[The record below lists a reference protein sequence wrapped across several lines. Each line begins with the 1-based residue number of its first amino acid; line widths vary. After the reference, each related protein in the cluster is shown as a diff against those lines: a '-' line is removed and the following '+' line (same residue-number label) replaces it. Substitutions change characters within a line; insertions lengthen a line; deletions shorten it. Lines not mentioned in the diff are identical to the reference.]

1 MEKIMKIIA
10 FNGSPRKDWNT
21 ATLLQKALA
30 GAASVGATTEM
41 INLYDLNYRG
51 CYSCFAC
58 KTINGASYGKCPIN
72 DELLPIFK
80 KIEQADGIIL
90 GSPVYL
96 GRTTGEMQSFFER
109 LIFQYLTYTNPPE
122 SLFPKKIPTGFIYTM
137 GMPEDGAKQM
147 GYEVF
152 INSIER
158 FLTIIFGSS
167 EKLISYDAYQF
178 DDYSKYYA
186 PKFSVAA
193 KEKLRAE
200 VFPIDC
206 QKAFALGKKLV
217 M

>member
-1 MEKIMKIIA
+1 MKIIA

-30 GAASVGATTEM
+30 GAASVGVTTEM

-137 GMPEDGAKQM
+137 GMLEDGAKQM

-186 PKFSVAA
+186 PRFNIAA
-193 KEKLRAE
+193 KEKHRAE